1 MGHGRRNNGKRSL
14 MITGLL
20 TFLFFF
26 AIIGCVLYGRK
37 LIRTEKVDAVFGN
50 PERAQGGIHWVIVGS
65 SFLLLVWLYYSW
77 DIAKSFFPKSA
88 NELCQVGKVNE
99 SLLSLKYLFPIDE
112 RQLKSTSVIETES
125 ENLNKITIEIEKSG
139 IENQDKSNLLNFV
152 SQTKNTIP
160 LLTNEQLLN
169 NDTREQ
175 IKLINKKII
184 NLTENFKRSDYPNES
199 TEQELERIEAAKE
212 EGSWKASST
221 SIENTIEIPFI
232 PKTKRGLKFQA
243 AATELNLISDEFFE
257 LKNHNEQYTS
267 ALEKLKKEIKDYR
280 SNLSSSKEI
289 SSSLAKDI
297 LKIARRIEYASIFP
311 PNTLDDMQASI
322 INFDNLQK
330 KEQGGLR
337 WVDLLLFPSG
347 TIISSGP
354 SCSEQGSGR
363 WLPKP
368 SDTLN
373 KFTLMLNPNVGYK
386 QIPLIWYEMMD
397 VSKIIGFLIPD
408 WFADIL
414 PGEYPV
420 HDEQG
425 EVKPNFKS
433 KVLSFVTG
441 DFNLFKIP
449 IPTGHIWD
457 SFLRVFLGLV
467 AGIIVGVPLGLFMG
481 LNRFAKGFFDP
492 LIELYRPVPPLAWAP
507 LVISVLGIDN
517 LGKVFL
523 LFMVSLSIMIISAR
537 AGASGTQLSKIH
549 AAHSLGASKW
559 QILRHVIFPNSL
571 PEILTGIRVATGMC
585 WGTLVAAEF
594 LAGTTGVGFVE
605 NVAKKY
611 FQYEVIW
618 ITIFIMGMLG
628 LIFDITIR
636 KIIDKTIPWRGKG

>member
-1 MGHGRRNNGKRSL
+1 
-14 MITGLL
+14 MITGFL

-112 RQLKSTSVIETES
+112 RQFKSTSVIETES
-125 ENLNKITIEIEKSG
+125 ENLDKISIEIEKSG
-139 IENQDKSNLLNFV
+139 IKNQDKSKLLNFV

-160 LLTNEQLLN
+160 LLTNEQLLS
-169 NDTREQ
+169 NDTRQQ
-175 IKLINKKII
+175 IQLINEKIV

-199 TEQELERIEAAKE
+199 AEQELERIEAAKE

-257 LKNHNEQYTS
+257 LKNHNEQYAS

-280 SNLSSSKEI
+280 ESLSASEEI

-311 PNTLDDMQASI
+311 PNTLNDMQASI
-322 INFDNLQK
+322 INFDNVQK
-330 KEQGGLR
+330 KEQGSLR

-420 HDEQG
+420 HNEQG

>member
-1 MGHGRRNNGKRSL
+1 
-14 MITGLL
+14 MITGFL

-125 ENLNKITIEIEKSG
+125 ENLDKITIEIEKSVVK
-139 IENQDKSNLLNFV
+139 NQDKSKLLNFV

-169 NDTREQ
+169 NETREQ
-175 IKLINKKII
+175 IKLINEKII

-199 TEQELERIEAAKE
+199 TEQELERIEAANE

-257 LKNHNEQYTS
+257 LKNHNEQYAS

-280 SNLSSSKEI
+280 ESLSASEEI

-311 PNTLDDMQASI
+311 PNTLNDMQASI
-322 INFDNLQK
+322 INFDNVQK
-330 KEQGGLR
+330 KEQGSLR

-420 HDEQG
+420 HNEQG